1 MYGFGIRGVLVRVPG
16 MAAAIRILRRVVV
29 IVIIVIV
36 MLIGVSGML
45 WIEEILHHLT

>member
-1 MYGFGIRGVLVRVPG
+1 MRGVLVRVPG
-16 MAAAIRILRRVVV
+16 MAVAIRIVRRVVV

-36 MLIGVSGML
+36 MVIGVSVML